1 MGNGQ
6 NIINEYRNE
15 SKPKTK
21 TMKGKNK
28 THSATGKSNRI
39 ENWAQR
45 KDSNFPPDGLTTG
58 NYHRNVIENRT
69 HPLLPNDKEHQVS
82 IRMIMQK

>member
-1 MGNGQ
+1 M
-6 NIINEYRNE
+6 E
-15 SKPKTK
+15 KT
-21 TMKGKNK
+21 

-58 NYHRNVIENRT
+58 NYHRMVIVNRT